1 MNDERTSE
9 VNTDATHAALA
20 ASAFTA
26 NDLKG
31 RYATALY
38 EFAEE
43 QHALNEVIAE
53 AEGLLKIISE
63 NETLRNVLNNLSL
76 DTVQSKA
83 IMTELMNHCGFSQ
96 ILQNFVGVV
105 ANNRRLADLK
115 SFLMAFFALVNLRRG
130 ITAAEVITASPLTDM
145 QRAQLKDRFSQ
156 AGYNKVDIQERID
169 SKILGGII
177 VRIGSKLY
185 DASLQSRLNR
195 LYNVMKGAA

>member
-1 MNDERTSE
+1 MDTN
-9 VNTDATHAALA
+9 ATTAALA

-26 NDLKG
+26 NNLKG

-38 EFAEE
+38 ELAEE
-43 QHALNEVIAE
+43 QHVLNEVIAE
-53 AEGLLKIISE
+53 VETLLKTISE
-63 NETLRNVLNNLSL
+63 SETLRNVLNNPSLSTEQSREVIVELLKQL
-76 DTVQSKA
+76 D
-83 IMTELMNHCGFSQ
+83 FSQ

-105 ANNRRLADLK
+105 ANNRRLAELK
-115 SFLMAFFALVNLRRG
+115 AILMAFFALVNLHRG
-130 ITAAEVITASPLTDM
+130 VIAAEVVTASPLTDM

>member
-26 NDLKG
+26 NNLKG

-63 NETLRNVLNNLSL
+63 NETLRNVLNNPSL

-83 IMTELMNHCGFSQ
+83 IMAELMNHCGFSQ

-145 QRAQLKDRFSQ
+145 QRAQLKERFSQ

>member
-26 NDLKG
+26 NNLKG

-63 NETLRNVLNNLSL
+63 NETLRNVLNNPSL

-83 IMTELMNHCGFSQ
+83 IMAELMNHCGFSQ

>member
-26 NDLKG
+26 NNLEG

-63 NETLRNVLNNLSL
+63 NETLRNVLNNPSL

-83 IMTELMNHCGFSQ
+83 IMAELMNHCGFSQ

>member
-26 NDLKG
+26 NNLKG

-53 AEGLLKIISE
+53 VEGLLKIISE
-63 NETLRNVLNNLSL
+63 NETLRNVLNNPSL

-83 IMTELMNHCGFSQ
+83 IMAELMNHCGFSQ

-130 ITAAEVITASPLTDM
+130 ITAVEVITASPLTDI

>member
-1 MNDERTSE
+1 M
-9 VNTDATHAALA
+9 NTDATHAALA

-26 NDLKG
+26 NNLKG

-63 NETLRNVLNNLSL
+63 NETLRNVLNNPSL

-83 IMTELMNHCGFSQ
+83 IMAELMNHCGFSQ

>member
-1 MNDERTSE
+1 M
-9 VNTDATHAALA
+9 NTDATHAALA

-26 NDLKG
+26 NNLKG

>member
-26 NDLKG
+26 NNLKG

-63 NETLRNVLNNLSL
+63 NETLRNVLNNPSL

-83 IMTELMNHCGFSQ
+83 IMAELMNHCGFSQ

-130 ITAAEVITASPLTDM
+130 ITVAEVITASPLTDM

>member
-1 MNDERTSE
+1 M
-9 VNTDATHAALA
+9 NTDATHAALA

-26 NDLKG
+26 NNLKG

-63 NETLRNVLNNLSL
+63 NETLRNVLNNPSL

-83 IMTELMNHCGFSQ
+83 IMAELMNHCGFSQ

-115 SFLMAFFALVNLRRG
+115 SFLMEFFALVNLRRG
-130 ITAAEVITASPLTDM
+130 ITAAEVITASPLTDI

>member
-1 MNDERTSE
+1 M
-9 VNTDATHAALA
+9 NTDATHAALA

>member
-1 MNDERTSE
+1 M
-9 VNTDATHAALA
+9 NTDATHAALA

-26 NDLKG
+26 NNLKG

-63 NETLRNVLNNLSL
+63 NETLRNVLNNPSL

-83 IMTELMNHCGFSQ
+83 IMAELMNHCGFSQ

-115 SFLMAFFALVNLRRG
+115 FFLMAFFALVNLRRG
-130 ITAAEVITASPLTDM
+130 ITAVEVITASPLTDI

>member
-26 NDLKG
+26 NNLKG

-63 NETLRNVLNNLSL
+63 NETLRNVLNNPSL

-83 IMTELMNHCGFSQ
+83 IMAELMNHCRFSQ

>member
-1 MNDERTSE
+1 M
-9 VNTDATHAALA
+9 NTDATHAALA

-26 NDLKG
+26 NNLKG

-63 NETLRNVLNNLSL
+63 NETLRNVLNNPSL

-83 IMTELMNHCGFSQ
+83 IMAELMNHCGFSQ

-130 ITAAEVITASPLTDM
+130 ITAAEVITASPLTDI

>member
-1 MNDERTSE
+1 M
-9 VNTDATHAALA
+9 NTDATHAALA

-26 NDLKG
+26 NNLKG

-63 NETLRNVLNNLSL
+63 NETLRNVLNNPSL

-83 IMTELMNHCGFSQ
+83 IMAELMNHCGFSQ

-105 ANNRRLADLK
+105 AINRRLADLK

>member
-26 NDLKG
+26 NNLKG

-63 NETLRNVLNNLSL
+63 NETLRNVLNNPSL

-83 IMTELMNHCGFSQ
+83 IMAELMNHCGFSQ

-115 SFLMAFFALVNLRRG
+115 FFLMAFFALVNLRRG
-130 ITAAEVITASPLTDM
+130 ITAVEVITASPLTDI

>member
-1 MNDERTSE
+1 M
-9 VNTDATHAALA
+9 NTDATHAALA

-26 NDLKG
+26 NNLKG

-63 NETLRNVLNNLSL
+63 NETLRNVLNNPSL

-83 IMTELMNHCGFSQ
+83 IMAELMNHCGFSQ
-96 ILQNFVGVV
+96 ILQNFAGVV

>member
-1 MNDERTSE
+1 M
-9 VNTDATHAALA
+9 NTDATHAALA

-26 NDLKG
+26 NNLKG

-63 NETLRNVLNNLSL
+63 NETLRNVLNNPSL

-83 IMTELMNHCGFSQ
+83 IMAELMNHCGFSQ

-169 SKILGGII
+169 SNILGGII

>member
-1 MNDERTSE
+1 M
-9 VNTDATHAALA
+9 NTDATTAALA

-26 NDLKG
+26 NNLKG

-38 EFAEE
+38 ELAEE
-43 QHALNEVIAE
+43 WHVLNEVITE
-53 AEGLLKIISE
+53 VESLLKLISD
-63 NETLRNVLNNLSL
+63 NDTLRNILNNPSL
-76 DTVQSKA
+76 DTKQSKIVMA
-83 IMTELMNHCGFSQ
+83 ELLKKCNFSQ

-130 ITAAEVITASPLTDM
+130 ITTAEVITASPLTDA
-145 QRAQLKDRFSQ
+145 QRAQLKDRFAQ
-156 AGYNKVDIQERID
+156 VGYNKVNIQERID

>member
-26 NDLKG
+26 NNLKG

-43 QHALNEVIAE
+43 QHVLNEVIAE

-63 NETLRNVLNNLSL
+63 NETLRNVLNNPSL

-83 IMTELMNHCGFSQ
+83 IMAELMNHCGFSQ

-156 AGYNKVDIQERID
+156 AGYNKDRKSV
-169 SKILGGII
+169 
-177 VRIGSKLY
+177 V
-185 DASLQSRLNR
+185 
-195 LYNVMKGAA
+195 

>member
-1 MNDERTSE
+1 M
-9 VNTDATHAALA
+9 NTDATHAALA

-26 NDLKG
+26 NNLKG

-63 NETLRNVLNNLSL
+63 NETLRNVLNNPSL

-83 IMTELMNHCGFSQ
+83 IMAELMNHCGFSQ

-115 SFLMAFFALVNLRRG
+115 FFLMAFFALVNLRRG

>member
-26 NDLKG
+26 NNLKG

-63 NETLRNVLNNLSL
+63 NETLRNVLNNPSL

-83 IMTELMNHCGFSQ
+83 IMAELMNHCGFSQ

-130 ITAAEVITASPLTDM
+130 ITVAEVITASPLTDM

-185 DASLQSRLNR
+185 DASLQSRFNR

>member
-1 MNDERTSE
+1 M
-9 VNTDATHAALA
+9 NTDATHAALA

-26 NDLKG
+26 NNLKG

-63 NETLRNVLNNLSL
+63 NETLRNVLNNPSL

-83 IMTELMNHCGFSQ
+83 IMAELMNHCGFSQ

-115 SFLMAFFALVNLRRG
+115 FFLMAFFALVNLRRG
-130 ITAAEVITASPLTDM
+130 ITVAEVITASPLTDM

>member
-26 NDLKG
+26 NNLKG

-63 NETLRNVLNNLSL
+63 NETLRNVLNNPSL

-83 IMTELMNHCGFSQ
+83 IMAELMNHCGFSQ

-130 ITAAEVITASPLTDM
+130 ITAAEVITASPLTDI

>member
-1 MNDERTSE
+1 M
-9 VNTDATHAALA
+9 NTDATHAALA

-26 NDLKG
+26 NNLKG

-63 NETLRNVLNNLSL
+63 NETLRNVLNNPSL

-83 IMTELMNHCGFSQ
+83 IMAELMNHCGFSQ

-145 QRAQLKDRFSQ
+145 QRAQLKDRFFQ

>member
-1 MNDERTSE
+1 MD
-9 VNTDATHAALA
+9 TDATTAALA

-26 NDLKG
+26 NNLKG

-38 EFAEE
+38 ELAEE
-43 QHALNEVIAE
+43 QHVLNEVIAE
-53 AEGLLKIISE
+53 AKILLKTISESEALRKVLNNPSLDTEQSRQVIIGLLKQ
-63 NETLRNVLNNLSL
+63 L
-76 DTVQSKA
+76 
-83 IMTELMNHCGFSQ
+83 GFSQ
-96 ILQNFVGVV
+96 MLQNFAGVV

-115 SFLMAFFALVNLRRG
+115 DFLTAFFALVNLHRG
-130 ITAAEVITASPLTDM
+130 VITAEVITASPLTET
-145 QRAQLKDRFSQ
+145 QRAQLMDRFTQ
-156 AGYNKVDIQERID
+156 AGYNKVDIQERIN

>member
-1 MNDERTSE
+1 M
-9 VNTDATHAALA
+9 NTDATHAALA

-26 NDLKG
+26 NNLKG

-63 NETLRNVLNNLSL
+63 NETLRNVLNNPSL

-83 IMTELMNHCGFSQ
+83 IMAELMNHCGFSQ

-195 LYNVMKGAA
+195 LYNVMKGAS

>member
-26 NDLKG
+26 NNLKG

-63 NETLRNVLNNLSL
+63 NETLRNVLNNPSL

-83 IMTELMNHCGFSQ
+83 IMAELMNHCGFSQ

-130 ITAAEVITASPLTDM
+130 ITAVEVITASPLTDI

>member
-1 MNDERTSE
+1 M
-9 VNTDATHAALA
+9 NTDATHAALA

-26 NDLKG
+26 NNLKG

-63 NETLRNVLNNLSL
+63 NETLRNVLNNPSL

-83 IMTELMNHCGFSQ
+83 IMAELMNHCGFSQ

-145 QRAQLKDRFSQ
+145 QRAQLKERFSQ

>member
-1 MNDERTSE
+1 M
-9 VNTDATHAALA
+9 NTDATHAALA

-26 NDLKG
+26 NNLKG

-63 NETLRNVLNNLSL
+63 NETLRNVLNNPSL

-83 IMTELMNHCGFSQ
+83 IMAELMNHCRFSQ

>member
-1 MNDERTSE
+1 

-26 NDLKG
+26 NNLKG

-63 NETLRNVLNNLSL
+63 NETLRNVLNNPSL

-83 IMTELMNHCGFSQ
+83 IMAELMNHCGFSQ

>member
-26 NDLKG
+26 NNLKG

>member
-1 MNDERTSE
+1 M
-9 VNTDATHAALA
+9 NTDATHAALA

-26 NDLKG
+26 NNLEG

-63 NETLRNVLNNLSL
+63 NETLRNVLNNPSL

-83 IMTELMNHCGFSQ
+83 IMAELMNHCGFSQ

>member
-1 MNDERTSE
+1 M
-9 VNTDATHAALA
+9 NTDATHAALA

-26 NDLKG
+26 NNLKG

-63 NETLRNVLNNLSL
+63 NETLRNVLNNPSL

-83 IMTELMNHCGFSQ
+83 IMAELMNHCGFSQ

-115 SFLMAFFALVNLRRG
+115 FFLMTFFALVNLRRG
-130 ITAAEVITASPLTDM
+130 ITAVEVITASPLTDI